1 MRVYWRHLSVCTAP
15 MACHIYQEVH
25 SKGWLRIMPEVS
37 GLGTIGQRKAQH
49 TKLSLV
55 IPMTQV
61 ISPSLMPSTSLIRA
75 IMDRYSILTL
85 SRYITRNIIKTQVQH
100 QRIATTLFLFHS

>member
-1 MRVYWRHLSVCTAP
+1 MSVARKLDKPESRDAWLSIWAVRVYWRHLSVCTAP

-25 SKGWLRIMPEVS
+25 SKGWLQIMPEVS
-37 GLGTIGQRKAQH
+37 ELGTIGQRTAQH

-61 ISPSLMPSTSLIRA
+61 ISLSLMPSTSLKRA
-75 IMDRYSILTL
+75 IMDRYSI
-85 SRYITRNIIKTQVQH
+85 
-100 QRIATTLFLFHS
+100 